1 MDSFEVNVDE
11 NDNESID
18 VDVHEN
24 VIHEDEHIES
34 KMSKKRARNYSS
46 NVWNFFE
53 KPVMHSD
60 GKVRSKFKY
69 CLKDYVGGDNKNG
82 TSTLQHHMGKCDEFI
97 QFEDED
103 MSQVGKED
111 EDVEMEKAQ
120 TTSNME
126 SFVVG
131 DV

>member
-18 VDVHEN
+18 VDLHGN
-24 VIHEDEHIES
+24 VIHEDEPNES

-46 NVWNFFE
+46 HMWNYFK

-60 GKVRSKFKY
+60 GKVMSKCKY

-82 TSTLQHHMGKCDEFI
+82 TSTLQRRMGKCDVYLKTHSNS
-97 QFEDED
+97 D
-103 MSQVGKED
+103 VGNIILDHAGKLRN
-111 EDVEMEKAQ
+111 KKNRSKCG
-120 TTSNME
+120 T
-126 SFVVG
+126 
-131 DV
+131 